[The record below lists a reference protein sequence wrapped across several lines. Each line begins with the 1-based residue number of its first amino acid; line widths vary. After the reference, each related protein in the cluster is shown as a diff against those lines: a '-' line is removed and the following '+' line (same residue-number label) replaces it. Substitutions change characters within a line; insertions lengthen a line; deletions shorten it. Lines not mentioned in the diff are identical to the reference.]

1 MSDWWDRIRTLEP
14 ARLRAVW
21 AAIIAV
27 AVALGVTISADTD
40 RAVQAAIVLFA
51 ALVPLVQGEATRRKV
66 TPVAKLERDRALRPA
81 PEAVDADDTDMIDVG
96 GDTIVMHNYG
106 SEGGE

>member
-1 MSDWWDRIRTLEP
+1 MSNWWDRIRTLEP

-21 AAIIAV
+21 AAIITV

-51 ALVPLVQGEATRRKV
+51 ALVPLLQGEATRRKV
-66 TPVAKLERDRALRPA
+66 TPVAKLDRL
-81 PEAVDADDTDMIDVG
+81 PEPVDPDDTDMIDVG
-96 GDTIVMHNYG
+96 GDPIDMHNYE
-106 SEGGE
+106 SGGE

>member
-1 MSDWWDRIRTLEP
+1 MTDWWTRIRELEP

-27 AVALGVTISADTD
+27 AVALGVTVSADVDT
-40 RAVQAAIVLFA
+40 AVQAAIVLFA

-66 TPVAKLERDRALRPA
+66 TPVAKLDRL
-81 PEAVDADDTDMIDVG
+81 PEPVDPDDSDMVDVG
-96 GDTIVMHNYG
+96 GDPIDMHNYE
-106 SEGGE
+106 SGGE